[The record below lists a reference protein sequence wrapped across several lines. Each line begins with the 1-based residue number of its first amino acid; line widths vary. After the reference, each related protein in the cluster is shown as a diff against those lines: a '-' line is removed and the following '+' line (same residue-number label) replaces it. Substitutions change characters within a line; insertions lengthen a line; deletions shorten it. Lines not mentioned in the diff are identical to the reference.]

1 MRISDLNRA
10 FTVQSPV
17 HEDDPGGGPGKTTW
31 EDKFSSWAKLS
42 QLSTRKMFMQGIEIN
57 NSVYEIT
64 YRYQPDR
71 IITVANRVLIEG
83 MIAIPTGNCQ
93 VIRIDQKR
101 YLRQLLVAQT
111 G

>member
-1 MRISDLNRA
+1 MPDWVN
-10 FTVQSPV
+10 
-17 HEDDPGGGPGKTTW
+17 
-31 EDKFSSWAKLS
+31 KFSSWANLD

-57 NSVYEIT
+57 NSVFEMT
-64 YRYQPDR
+64 YRYHPDR

-83 MIAIPTGNCQ
+83 KVMIPTGVCRP
-93 VIRIDQKR
+93 IKIDQKR